1 MSVASVLLAAVLAVF
16 FSAIGG
22 AKILAVPSMRERATH
37 TGYSVAAYRGIGFAE
52 IVGALGL
59 LLGIGW
65 WQLGLAAGIGLA
77 LLLVGAVVVHVRIGD
92 GVREF
97 APAIVGCLVA
107 VVYLVTLLGAAR

>member
-1 MSVASVLLAAVLAVF
+1 MSVAPAAF
-16 FSAIGG
+16 FSAIGV

-52 IVGALGL
+52 IAGALGL
-59 LLGIGW
+59 VLGIGW
-65 WQLGLAAGIGLA
+65 WQLGVAAGIGLA

-92 GVREF
+92 GVREC

>member
-52 IVGALGL
+52 IAGALGL
-59 LLGIGW
+59 LLGI
-65 WQLGLAAGIGLA
+65 
-77 LLLVGAVVVHVRIGD
+77 VHVRIGD